1 LWASKGGFVLV
12 TAEVVM
18 RALGNN
24 ICAKV
29 LYRLYKHG
37 TTDIE
42 TIMKTVDYAPRYR
55 SKFLSR
61 YLLRLQGQDLVE
73 ITGDLCLPTPIGVL
87 TVDILGKL
95 KISEVSGK
103 VQSIKALRQPKT
115 NKQLQKILDVS
126 RTFASILLRQLKEAE
141 IVQTERIRY
150 KIKEI
155 TTEAELEKLPTY
167 YSEIIKA
174 LTKGNPERFKLTSEE
189 IANITGLAEKSV
201 QARLSE
207 LSRRGVIVKAGPSP
221 LPDDFFVLY
230 YKLTGKGERI
240 LKSLDKFERL
250 TQFVKIIEHSSI
262 CENIAVSEE
271 ELWRYISDQVGFSVN
286 TFEVR
291 SVINILKRLMRLQ
304 GDTIDGYCK
313 KGKIAHSRKSDWHTD
328 RFASTLSEQG

>member
-1 LWASKGGFVLV
+1 LASAGI
-12 TAEVVM
+12 AIQ
-18 RALGNN
+18 ALGNN

-29 LYRLYKHG
+29 LYRVYKHG
-37 TTDIE
+37 TTDID

-61 YLLRLQGQDLVE
+61 YLLRLQGRDLVE
-73 ITGDLCLPTPIGVL
+73 IIGDSCMPTPIGVL

-95 KISEVSGK
+95 KISEVNGK
-103 VQSIKALRQPKT
+103 IQCIKALREPKT

-141 IVQTERIRY
+141 IAQTERIRY
-150 KIKEI
+150 EVRDA
-155 TTEAELEKLPTY
+155 TTTAALQKLPTY

-174 LTKGNPERFKLTSEE
+174 LTKGNPEKLKLTAEE
-189 IANITGLAEKSV
+189 IADITGLAEKSV

-207 LSRRGVIVKAGPSP
+207 LSRRGVIVKAGPIP
-221 LPDDFFVLY
+221 LPEDFFVLY
-230 YKLTGKGERI
+230 YQLTGKGEKI
-240 LKSLDKFERL
+240 LEILDKFERL
-250 TQFVKIIEHSSI
+250 TDFVQIIENSTV

-271 ELWRYISDQVGFSVN
+271 ELWGYISDQVGKSVN
-286 TFEVR
+286 TSELR
-291 SVINILKRLMRLQ
+291 YVINVLKLLTHLQ
-304 GDTIDGYCK
+304 GDTIEGYCK

>member
-1 LWASKGGFVLV
+1 LASAGV
-12 TAEVVM
+12 AIQ
-18 RALGNN
+18 ALGNN

-29 LYRLYKHG
+29 LYRVYKHG
-37 TTDIE
+37 TTDID

-61 YLLRLQGQDLVE
+61 YLSRLQGRDLVE
-73 ITGDLCLPTPIGVL
+73 INGASCMPTPIGVL

-95 KISEVSGK
+95 KISEVNGK
-103 VQSIKALRQPKT
+103 IQCIKALREPKT

-141 IVQTERIRY
+141 IVKTERIRY
-150 KIKEI
+150 KIRDA
-155 TTEAELEKLPTY
+155 TPTAALQKLPTY

-174 LTKGNPERFKLTSEE
+174 LTKGNPEKLKLTAEE
-189 IANITGLAEKSV
+189 IADITGLAEKSV

-207 LSRRGVIVKAGPSP
+207 LSRRGVVVKAGPNP
-221 LPDDFFVLY
+221 LPEDFFVLY
-230 YKLTGKGERI
+230 YRLTGKGEKI
-240 LKSLDKFERL
+240 LEILDKFERL
-250 TQFVKIIEHSSI
+250 TDFVQIIESSTV

-271 ELWRYISDQVGFSVN
+271 ELWEYISDKVGESVN
-286 TFEVR
+286 TSELKY
-291 SVINILKRLMRLQ
+291 VINVLKLLTHLQ
-304 GDTIDGYCK
+304 GDTIEGYCK

>member
-1 LWASKGGFVLV
+1 MLGGLILV
-12 TAEVVM
+12 SAGVAI

-37 TTDIE
+37 TTDID

-61 YLLRLQGQDLVE
+61 YLLRLQGRDLVE
-73 ITGDLCLPTPIGVL
+73 ITGDSCVPTPIGVL
-87 TVDILGKL
+87 TVVILGKL
-95 KISEVSGK
+95 KISEVNGK
-103 VQSIKALRQPKT
+103 IQCINALREPKT

-150 KIKEI
+150 KIKDA
-155 TTEAELEKLPTY
+155 TATVALQKLPTY

-174 LTKGNPERFKLTSEE
+174 LTKGNPEKFKLTAEE
-189 IANITGLAEKSV
+189 IADITGLAEKSV

-207 LSRRGVIVKAGPSP
+207 LSRRGVVVKAGPNP
-221 LPDDFFVLY
+221 LPEDFFVLY
-230 YKLTGKGERI
+230 YQLTGKGEKT
-240 LKSLDKFERL
+240 LKILDKFERL
-250 TQFVKIIEHSSI
+250 AQFVQIIENSTI

-271 ELWRYISDQVGFSVN
+271 ELWKYISNQVGFSAN

-291 SVINILKRLMRLQ
+291 SVINILKRLMHLQ
-304 GDTIDGYCK
+304 GDTIEGYCK

-328 RFASTLSEQG
+328 RFASTLSEER